1 MVNINE
7 VGSVWLEIN
16 MDNLIK
22 NYYEIRKFVQAP
34 TKIMAVI
41 KANAYA
47 HGSIELGRM
56 YEEIGVDRLAVSI
69 LTEAVELRKAGI
81 KLPIQLL
88 SYASKGQLGLVVDND
103 LILEIYTY
111 RAAKQLSDIALSK
124 NKKVKIHI
132 KIDTGMTRIGFVPNE
147 ESIEEIVKISK
158 LPNIEIE
165 GMFTHFAKADE
176 KDKAFTKLQFDK
188 FNWVD
193 EQLKSRN
200 IHIELKHASNSA
212 AIIDTPEYNLDMV
225 RPGIILYGY
234 YPSEEVDKSKL
245 ELMPAMTLKARISN
259 INKVPVGTGISYNH
273 IYHTQRESV
282 IATIPIGYADGY
294 TRMLS
299 NKAFVS
305 IKGKKAPIVGR
316 ICMDQMMVD
325 VTEIDDVKIG
335 NEVILFGYGNENYPH
350 VEYLASLLGTVNYE
364 IICMMGRRL
373 PRVYVSKNEVV
384 NIKNYLVD

>member
-1 MVNINE
+1 MNNFNE
-7 VGSVWLEIN
+7 IGSVWLEIN
-16 MDNLIK
+16 MDNLKK
-22 NYYEIRKFVQAP
+22 NFNEIRKFVKAP
-34 TKIMAVI
+34 TKIIAVI

-47 HGSIELGRM
+47 HGSVELGKM

-88 SYASKGQLGLVVDND
+88 SYASKGQMGLVVDND

-111 RAAKQLSDIALSK
+111 RAAKSLSDIAVRK

-147 ESIEEIVKISK
+147 ESIEEIVKISR

-176 KDKAFTKLQFDK
+176 KDKSFTKLQFGK
-188 FNWVD
+188 FNWVN
-193 EQLKSRN
+193 EQLRLRN
-200 IHIELKHASNSA
+200 IHIEINHVSNSA
-212 AIIDTPEYNLDMV
+212 AIIDTPEYNLEMV

-234 YPSEEVDKSKL
+234 YPSKDVDKNKIKL
-245 ELMPAMTLKARISN
+245 VPAMTLKARISN
-259 INKVPVGTGISYNH
+259 VNKVPLGTGVSYNH
-273 IYHTQRESV
+273 IFHTKRESV

-299 NKAFVS
+299 NKAFVG
-305 IKGKKAPIVGR
+305 IKGKKLLLLVGF
-316 ICMDQMMVD
+316 VW
-325 VTEIDDVKIG
+325 
-335 NEVILFGYGNENYPH
+335 
-350 VEYLASLLGTVNYE
+350 
-364 IICMMGRRL
+364 
-373 PRVYVSKNEVV
+373 
-384 NIKNYLVD
+384 IKPW